1 MYEGFF
7 LIVLLA
13 LVILFIRPGKKVRY
27 DNPVVIHK
35 PGFYHATL
43 APKLDRAQT
52 YIESIAS
59 QFFGAGLQAG
69 DIATQYF
76 KVSDAAEQYLLA
88 AGFRAD
94 TLYFQAIMLSAAD
107 SHYKTLH
114 QFADQVMVHI
124 PLAESADT
132 RVTEQ
137 LRTAVE
143 VAARNLQITCQSLN
157 SEC

>member
-7 LIVLLA
+7 LVVLTA
-13 LVILFIRPGKKVRY
+13 LVILFMRPGKKVRY

-35 PGFYHATL
+35 PGLYHATL

-59 QFFGAGLQAG
+59 QFFGAGLPAG
-69 DIATQYF
+69 DIATQCF
-76 KVSDAAEQYLLA
+76 EVRDADGQYLLA
-88 AGFRAD
+88 AGFRAG
-94 TLYFQAIMLSAAD
+94 TLYFQAIMPSAAG

-124 PLAESADT
+124 PLSPSLDT
-132 RVTEQ
+132 RAGES

-143 VAARNLQITCQSLN
+143 VAANRLEIECLSLQ
-157 SEC
+157 E